1 MQSHE
6 KRYVEILSQGDFL
19 FEDKFLKNL
28 LQLESDLTK
37 KIYFLERIAMRLSP
51 YNLDFMRKISWV
63 ISKTYFKKSLFSQST
78 ENLQAAIRETQT
90 AIEYLERFAKYEG
103 KIKNNRILVESH
115 FLENCQFLTTK
126 QV

>member
-1 MQSHE
+1 
-6 KRYVEILSQGDFL
+6 
-19 FEDKFLKNL
+19 
-28 LQLESDLTK
+28 
-37 KIYFLERIAMRLSP
+37 MRLSP

-103 KIKNNRILVESH
+103 KIQNNRILVESH

-126 QV
+126 QVQDYRIRLNNHLQMLLYQAETGTRPV